1 MIISKYVKWSTFLVV
16 NLTLGMSLPLY
27 AAGPNP
33 DLTPTT
39 TMSVSS
45 TRTTMTRTHHRH
57 HHYGY
62 DRHMRHYHHYR
73 HHCYQRLDCHKHQ
86 YFAQD
91 ISRDSIE
98 RVQQNNRNADRV
110 VWKNGVIYH
119 DVNPTGQIQH
129 VPESTS
135 DTLHG
140 SVTTTD
146 EHQ

>member
-1 MIISKYVKWSTFLVV
+1 MKISKYFTLSSLLIV
-16 NLTLGMSLPLY
+16 NLSLGICLPVY

-39 TMSVSS
+39 TMSVSDAQNS
-45 TRTTMTRTHHRH
+45 MNRSGTRYFHD
-57 HHYGY
+57 GY
-62 DRHMRHYHHYR
+62 HRHMRHYHHYR

-86 YFAQD
+86 YDVQD
-91 ISRDSIE
+91 ITRDSID
-98 RVQQNNRNADRV
+98 RVQQSNKNAERV

-119 DVNPTGQIQH
+119 DVNPTGQIRH

-140 SVTTTD
+140 GVTTAD
-146 EHQ
+146 EHH

>member
-1 MIISKYVKWSTFLVV
+1 MKISKYFTGRTLLVV
-16 NLTLGMSLPLY
+16 NLTMGVCLPLY

-39 TMSVSS
+39 TMSVSDAPTTV
-45 TRTTMTRTHHRH
+45 TRTETRYRH
-57 HHYGY
+57 DGQ
-62 DRHMRHYHHYR
+62 MRHYHHYR

-86 YFAQD
+86 YIAQD
-91 ISRDSIE
+91 ISRDSIQ
-98 RVQQNNRNADRV
+98 RVQKNNRNVERV

-119 DVNPTGQIQH
+119 DVNPTGQIRH

-140 SVTTTD
+140 GVTTTD